1 MEGHTDYVTCVLIEE
16 NFVLSCS
23 ADATMRKWDMT
34 TCECNIIFKGH
45 ESTINKMICT
55 GDFIFTI
62 SYDKTA
68 RMWDFDTGDC
78 VRVFRGHKNN
88 ISSLLFVPLEREQL
102 EAALDFIKSHAVK
115 RHLELKD
122 RQVNPFFFLFFSQIK
137 TNF

>member
-1 MEGHTDYVTCVLIEE
+1 MTCVLIEE
-16 NFVLSCS
+16 NSILSSS
-23 ADATMRKWDMT
+23 ADSTMRKWDIGT
-34 TCECNIIFKGH
+34 GDCVFVFKGH

-88 ISSLLFVPLEREQL
+88 ITSLLFVPSDREQL
-102 EAALDFIKSHAVK
+102 EAALDFIKSSAEK
-115 RHLELKD
+115 KHLELKD
-122 RQVNPFFFLFFSQIK
+122 RQVSKK
-137 TNF
+137 TITVRENH

>member
-115 RHLELKD
+115 RHLELKN
-122 RQVNPFFFLFFSQIK
+122 RQVNPFFFLS
-137 TNF
+137 N